1 MDSETSLELVRKGT
15 TLLLLDVPQFTLIA
29 IDTQVFSAGP
39 NFKGIKMIPP
49 GPHFFYYSPSNR
61 DGNEFSPI
69 VGFFF
74 DASPSKVIV
83 RKWNL
88 EEERFI
94 KLSEEEEER
103 YAQAVRS
110 LEFDRELGPYALDQF
125 KEWKSLSNYITEST
139 IERIPEP
146 IGGEITIASEPEM
159 SGNIPK
165 TGKEKALAE
174 QLCSSKFSRS
184 SDKNQ
189 KVHCYY
195 TSVPRLIKHKGMCA
209 NELTSLNLD
218 KTQLLEELLT
228 KEFGGAEDLLLAE
241 LQFAFIAFLMG
252 QSLESFLQW
261 KTLLTL
267 FFGCTEAPFRT
278 RSKLFTKFI
287 KVLYYQL
294 KFGLQENKKDVDVER
309 ESTSVLF
316 DESWLSADSF
326 MYHLCKDFFQL
337 ILEAPVVDGDLI
349 SWTRKVKELLETTL
363 GWSFL
368 QSDTIDGIYFEDSD
382 EFAPV
387 VEMLDDHVQ

>member
-1 MDSETSLELVRKGT
+1 MESRRGALH
-15 TLLLLDVPQFTLIA
+15 QA
-29 IDTQVFSAGP
+29 IG
-39 NFKGIKMIPP
+39 
-49 GPHFFYYSPSNR
+49 R
-61 DGNEFSPI
+61 R
-69 VGFFF
+69 GFHL
-74 DASPSKVIV
+74 K
-83 RKWNL
+83 
-88 EEERFI
+88 
-94 KLSEEEEER
+94 EER